1 MVMRS
6 FVAAASAGS
15 FSAGAKRLGTSG
27 SLVSRH
33 IANLER
39 QLDVRLVT
47 RTARSIALTEQGRQY
62 LEFSQRVLADIE
74 REDAAI
80 RGENDST
87 EGTLAILCPKWIGCR
102 DLTYAVTTFAS
113 ANPQLRIQFDLGGG
127 ADGAFDFIARGYDI
141 EFHTKQLRDSSVK
154 VRRIATLPFVLCAAP
169 DYLADNR
176 PLGDPSDLAG
186 HRRLIHS
193 NDHVWHFLKDGGEQR
208 HRIPDG
214 SLTSNSYMVLH
225 RGALGGLGIAML
237 PLRLVFEDIRT
248 GALQLVLPDYRPPSR
263 PLYVAYPPSLQ
274 SVRKLRVFLDFVV
287 DWFDRLAHAEPEPL
301 EAARAATGEP
311 VGGELSAGCG
321 LEAVSR
327 L

>member
-1 MVMRS
+1 MRS

-15 FSAGAKRLGTSG
+15 FSAGAKRLGMSG
-27 SLVSRH
+27 SLISRH

-47 RTARSIALTEQGRQY
+47 RTARSIVLTEQGRQY

-80 RGENDST
+80 RGDSEST

-102 DLTYAVTTFAS
+102 DLTSAVTTFAA
-113 ANPQLRIQFDLGGG
+113 ANPQIHIQFDLGGG
-127 ADGAFDFIARGYDI
+127 ADGAFDFIARGYDV

-154 VRRIATLPFVLCAAP
+154 VRRIATLPFVLCASPEYVAS
-169 DYLADNR
+169 NG
-176 PLGDPSDLAG
+176 PLRDPSDLAA

-214 SLTSNSYMVLH
+214 SLTSNSYLMLH
-225 RGALGGLGIAML
+225 RGALSDLGVAML
-237 PLRLVFEDIRT
+237 PLRLVFEDIRAGT
-248 GALQLVLPDYRPPSR
+248 LQIVLPDFRPPSR

-274 SVRKLRVFLDFVV
+274 SVRKLRVFLDFIV
-287 DWFDRLAHAEPEPL
+287 DWFDRLAHAEPEAL
-301 EAARAATGEP
+301 EVAGAAASGDSLAQ
-311 VGGELSAGCG
+311 ELTAGCG